1 MKKKPIFLP
10 SKCQHTACHT
20 HKSSPW
26 HSASMGSYSLE
37 EELSWAASRLSS
49 TDSVFNHTSFT
60 QPQEIT
66 HEQGDNYQEGK
77 SIPQSTL
84 PSGSKLMLFKYIS
97 G

>member
-1 MKKKPIFLP
+1 MKEKNLSSYPVSLSILP
-10 SKCQHTACHT
+10 HTQVL
-20 HKSSPW
+20 PW

-37 EELSWAASRLSS
+37 EELSWASPLSS

-66 HEQGDNYQEGK
+66 HEQEGDNYQEEK